1 MADLQT
7 IPTGDIVISPDMNSW
22 SSVPVGY
29 QLLIARVNTSTTSVA
44 IGTGARTF
52 TLAQSGNQEWAA
64 SGSVTVTSSASSAN
78 TMTGTVTSYNSSTQ
92 ALVINVTSVTG
103 SGTFASWIIEDLTS
117 PFVLLIEDDGDRLLI
132 E

>member
-1 MADLQT
+1 MADLQE
-7 IPTGDIVISPDMNSW
+7 IPTIDIDLSPEMDSW
-22 SSVPVGY
+22 SSLPVGY
-29 QLLIARVNTSTTSVA
+29 QLFISRVNTSTSSVA
-44 IGTGARTF
+44 IGTGSKTF

-64 SGSVTVTSSASSAN
+64 SGSVTVTSAASSAN

-117 PFVLLIEDDGDRLLI
+117 PFVLLIEDDGDKLLI